1 MKMNEKKEFKIDED
15 AIFERACER
24 VGIRVSK
31 AVEVVEVRDEVVG
44 AGAGLG
50 EKVIGGEE
58 KGVGE
63 KLDIK
68 VEEAEIGGSDSR

>member
-31 AVEVVEVRDEVVG
+31 AVEIVEVVEVWEEVIG
-44 AGAGLG
+44 ASAGLG
-50 EKVIGGEE
+50 EE
-58 KGVGE
+58 GVGE
-63 KLDIK
+63 KLAVNED
-68 VEEAEIGGSDSR
+68 EGEGEMAGSEVR